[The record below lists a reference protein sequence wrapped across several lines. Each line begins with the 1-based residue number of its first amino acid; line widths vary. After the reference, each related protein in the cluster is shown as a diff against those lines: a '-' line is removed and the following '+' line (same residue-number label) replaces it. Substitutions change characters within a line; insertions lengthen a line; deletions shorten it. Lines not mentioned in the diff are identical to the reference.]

1 MESTTLDW
9 RRDLLQSVQALLE
22 SEREYLRLELQSD
35 IRHGSGDKNL
45 LSEKVEHLIKE
56 QEEQKR
62 LVLEHV
68 LAVDRSSLLSEI
80 QDLRSQLRMA
90 HLQNQEK
97 LQKLQDT
104 LTSTEE
110 KGHTREHQLRRQVEL
125 LEYKLQQ
132 EASIAEDVKGSLVRE
147 KERATEQYKLLLQEQ
162 ATVSRF
168 RSELEEKAL
177 EMESLRKSHKE
188 LQKEV
193 YMETSKL
200 REELENKEKTL
211 SAYIKTI
218 ETESQAERQRSDKAK
233 SHVQRTLEMNEKS
246 LQEVSLSLEEHKMLK
261 AKMSAALSQEQTLC
275 SNLKKELE
283 IEQSRCKA
291 LLAQEHGK
299 LSETIKELEK
309 EKQHSLSLV
318 NTLTLERGV
327 LEQVRQ
333 QHAQELSKIEEERQ
347 QEHKLVLASQCEL
360 KDERK
365 RARDLAAMIEK
376 TQQQAVHAKRQLESD
391 LQVCR
396 EEIQKE
402 REAGVKLRALLESL
416 QSQKQQLDG
425 VLDQQRERE
434 LRLQKERDQYQAQ
447 VLNLQEKER
456 TWVKELEQ
464 QSKGIKQTETS
475 KARVEE
481 QEHQI
486 MDLQLQHERDKRR
499 IQELQQMLADLEEQE
514 RALAS
519 RKSRLWIDSCTPTK
533 NDACL
538 IANMQ
543 RVWQQL
549 FHIVLQVKK
558 WVQNKSIR
566 VSLLVAAAYTHG
578 LCPPMNGSEKRILRT
593 NEVFPS
599 EAEVTK
605 LLESL
610 SELKSGI
617 QTGYVQPA
625 QSSPG
630 VTDVLKRENEEL
642 ADSVAQLTKDKLEL
656 KSQLSKLTKTHQEL
670 LQKNKDQVHTDVVDS
685 VLEAERAIWLREKR
699 LLQVALKHAES
710 ELGKAT
716 LGKPSNARC
725 SQFQG
730 ELSIFWKRRMQR
742 LYRKYLRAE
751 SFRKALVYQKKYLLL
766 LLGGF
771 QACEKATL
779 SLIAR
784 MGVYPSPA
792 DLQIHGKC
800 KTGLGKFRSAVRAVI
815 AISRL
820 KFLVR
825 KWHKVNRKSSGDDSG
840 TRQASLEKGE
850 FLASIDIKD
859 AYLHILIFPSHQQFL
874 RFTFWDEQFQF
885 VALSFG
891 LATAPRVFTKCPPSG
906 SSIKPMVLCPP
917 MIDSEKKILRTGQSP
932 SHTHERSRH
941 SSQDPEHSITEYIQ
955 HLEMVQR
962 RLGGVQN
969 GPSPE
974 QSRCVKFA
982 RK

>member
-1 MESTTLDW
+1 MAAATEKPVINPTLLLALDTGP
-9 RRDLLQSVQALLE
+9 RRHLTGGGDHISAAPTPLPQPPAWTPVVPKLE
-22 SEREYLRLELQSD
+22 
-35 IRHGSGDKNL
+35 GNL
-45 LSEKVEHLIKE
+45 LRCTPYRPPHLSITSAATMPP
-56 QEEQKR
+56 
-62 LVLEHV
+62 VT
-68 LAVDRSSLLSEI
+68 LLC
-80 QDLRSQLRMA
+80 
-90 HLQNQEK
+90 H
-97 LQKLQDT
+97 
-104 LTSTEE
+104 
-110 KGHTREHQLRRQVEL
+110 RQPSVEL

-162 ATVSRF
+162 ATISRF

-396 EEIQKE
+396 EEMQKE

-549 FHIVLQVKK
+549 FSHCA
-558 WVQNKSIR
+558 S
-566 VSLLVAAAYTHG
+566 
-578 LCPPMNGSEKRILRT
+578 SEEMEQMKF
-593 NEVFPS
+593 FPS

-716 LGKPSNARC
+716 LENRPMQDVPNSKTSRFMANAR
-725 SQFQG
+725 
-730 ELSIFWKRRMQR
+730 LA
-742 LYRKYLRAE
+742 LA
-751 SFRKALVYQKKYLLL
+751 SFGQL
-766 LLGGF
+766 
-771 QACEKATL
+771 
-779 SLIAR
+779 
-784 MGVYPSPA
+784 
-792 DLQIHGKC
+792 
-800 KTGLGKFRSAVRAVI
+800 
-815 AISRL
+815 L

-840 TRQASLEKGE
+840 TRQV
-850 FLASIDIKD
+850 
-859 AYLHILIFPSHQQFL
+859 HC
-874 RFTFWDEQFQF
+874 RFFW
-885 VALSFG
+885 L
-891 LATAPRVFTKCPPSG
+891 
-906 SSIKPMVLCPP
+906 
-917 MIDSEKKILRTGQSP
+917 
-932 SHTHERSRH
+932 
-941 SSQDPEHSITEYIQ
+941 
-955 HLEMVQR
+955 
-962 RLGGVQN
+962 
-969 GPSPE
+969 
-974 QSRCVKFA
+974 FA
-982 RK
+982 